1 MENAEKNNITSKS
14 MSYYAITNPEI
25 DKLVNFYNEIVKNI
39 DGNRFEQVVNIASET
54 NNTEYD
60 LYCLPFD
67 SFSKKQP
74 ITSSMHFNY
83 KELKQDDFVDST
95 GLFYTDIPFEKLNKI
110 AKNSDITIKAA
121 TQDKIS
127 YSMFFSFYALDFIV
141 LFIVLQIVY
150 GIYTSYNL
158 KKIGIKK
165 KILIIM
171 LKMLIF

>member
-1 MENAEKNNITSKS
+1 M
-14 MSYYAITNPEI
+14 ITNPEI
-25 DKLVNFYNEIVKNI
+25 DKLADFYNEIVKNI
-39 DGNRFEQVVNIASET
+39 DSYRFEQVVNIASET

-60 LYCLPFD
+60 LYCLPLDNFAQ
-67 SFSKKQP
+67 KQP
-74 ITSSMHFNY
+74 ITSSMHLNY
-83 KELKQDDFVDST
+83 KELKQDDFIDST
-95 GLFYTDIPFEKLNKI
+95 GLFYTDIPFEKLNQI
-110 AKNSDITIKAA
+110 AECSDITIKAA

-165 KILIIM
+165 SVPK
-171 LKMLIF
+171 K

>member
-1 MENAEKNNITSKS
+1 
-14 MSYYAITNPEI
+14 MSYYAITNSEAE
-25 DKLVNFYNEIVKNI
+25 KLADFYNEIVKNI
-39 DGNRFEQVVNIASET
+39 DGYQFEQVVNTVSET
-54 NNTEYD
+54 NNTEYE
-60 LYCLPFD
+60 LNCLPFD

-74 ITSSMHFNY
+74 VTSSIHFNY

-110 AKNSDITIKAA
+110 AKNSDLTVKAA
-121 TQDKIS
+121 TQYKIS

-158 KKIGIKK
+158 KN
-165 KILIIM
+165 
-171 LKMLIF
+171 